1 MVNKI
6 VARKM
11 YNYIN
16 DYVAIDLEMT
26 GVDAGKDK
34 IIEIGAIRVREGK
47 ETDIFTSFVNPGMKL
62 EERIINLTGIQ
73 EDDLKDAPYIETV
86 LPDLL
91 DFIGEDIILGHG
103 IIHDYSFIKRAAVY
117 NKLEF
122 EKEGIDTLK
131 IARRF
136 LTSLPGRSLGE
147 LCSHYAIP
155 HKAHRAYEDAR
166 ATSLLYKCLVD
177 EFYSQETAEIFAP
190 YKLIYK
196 VKKQGPITKAQL
208 ERLSRMLEEKNLV
221 LDRDIKRLT
230 KNEASRIMDYIRS
243 EGHI

>member
-73 EDDLKDAPYIETV
+73 EEDVKDAPYIEV
-86 LPDLL
+86 
-91 DFIGEDIILGHG
+91 
-103 IIHDYSFIKRAAVY
+103 V
-117 NKLEF
+117 
-122 EKEGIDTLK
+122 
-131 IARRF
+131 
-136 LTSLPGRSLGE
+136 
-147 LCSHYAIP
+147 
-155 HKAHRAYEDAR
+155 
-166 ATSLLYKCLVD
+166 
-177 EFYSQETAEIFAP
+177 
-190 YKLIYK
+190 
-196 VKKQGPITKAQL
+196 
-208 ERLSRMLEEKNLV
+208 RLSWR
-221 LDRDIKRLT
+221 RYF
-230 KNEASRIMDYIRS
+230 AWSRN
-243 EGHI
+243 HT